1 MLENLDPPYISY
13 SENNKKYSCSIC
25 DYSCSR
31 IFLIK
36 QHIGTKKHKNKISQE
51 VSKKK
56 STTVNTQNLQCEH
69 CGKIY
74 KERTGLWRHKQKCSK
89 SRDLQKY
96 AGVLTDTND
105 LLNENSNL
113 KSLIK
118 VILDKINNTTDN
130 SENVVDHINYQ
141 NQLIHNDML
150 NQIKEQNK
158 IIQEMVPC
166 IGNNNN
172 NQFNINVFLNETC
185 RDALNMS
192 DFLETLEIKLNDLK
206 YTQRNGLTEGVSS
219 VLVNGLKD
227 LDTYKRPIHC
237 TDMKREILYIKDNNE
252 WEKEDG
258 TNVLRY
264 AINDVAEK
272 QRKAIA
278 DWEREHPDWSK
289 TDAGKDEYITL
300 VKSVMTDI
308 TGEKNENKIIK
319 NIAKE
324 TIIKN

>member
-1 MLENLDPPYISY
+1 MLDIINLPYITRIDKDNTY
-13 SENNKKYSCSIC
+13 TCSLC
-25 DYSCSR
+25 DYKCSR
-31 IFLIK
+31 VFLIK
-36 QHIGTKKHKNKISQE
+36 QHLGTQKHKKNLAIKQATS
-51 VSKKK
+51 
-56 STTVNTQNLQCEH
+56 STCQKHECGN

-74 KERTGLWRHKQKCSK
+74 KERTGLWRHKKKCFKINENPKICGLS
-89 SRDLQKY
+89 
-96 AGVLTDTND
+96 TTTID
-105 LLNENSNL
+105 LLNENTNL
-113 KSLIK
+113 KELVK
-118 VILDKINNTTDN
+118 VMMDKFSKDSGSNDN
-130 SENVVDHINYQ
+130 IAEQMKYQ
-141 NQLIHNDML
+141 NEVLQSDML
-150 NQIKEQNK
+150 KQIKEQNK

-172 NQFNINVFLNETC
+172 NQLNISVFLNETC
-185 RDALNMS
+185 RDAINMS
-192 DFLETLEIKLNDLK
+192 DFLKTLEIKLNDLK
-206 YTQRNGLTEGVSS
+206 YTQMNGLTEGVSS

-324 TIIKN
+324 TIIK

>member
-1 MLENLDPPYISY
+1 MLDNLELPYISF
-13 SENNKKYSCSIC
+13 SENNKKYSCALC

-31 IFLIK
+31 LFLIK
-36 QHIGTKKHKNKISQE
+36 QHLGTKKHQNKIPE
-51 VSKKK
+51 KISKKS
-56 STTVNTQNLQCEH
+56 STTVNIKTLQCEH
-69 CGKIY
+69 CGKNY
-74 KERTGLWRHKQKCSK
+74 KERTGLWKHKQKCSNFLENK
-89 SRDLQKY
+89 KY
-96 AGVLTDTND
+96 AGMLTDHND
-105 LLNENSNL
+105 LINENTNL
-113 KSLIK
+113 KSMIK
-118 VILDKINNTTDN
+118 IMFDKINNSADIN
-130 SENVVDHINYQ
+130 ENATEHMNYQ

-172 NQFNINVFLNETC
+172 NQLNISVFLNETC
-185 RDALNMS
+185 RDAINMS
-192 DFLETLEIKLNDLK
+192 DFLETLEIKLKDLK
-206 YTQRNGLTEGVSS
+206 YTQTNGLTEGVSS

-237 TDMKREILYIKDNNE
+237 TDMKREILYIKDNDE

-272 QRKAIA
+272 QRKAIT
-278 DWEREHPDWSK
+278 DWEKKHPEWAK
-289 TDAGKDEYITL
+289 TEAGKDEYITL

-324 TIIKN
+324 TIIK